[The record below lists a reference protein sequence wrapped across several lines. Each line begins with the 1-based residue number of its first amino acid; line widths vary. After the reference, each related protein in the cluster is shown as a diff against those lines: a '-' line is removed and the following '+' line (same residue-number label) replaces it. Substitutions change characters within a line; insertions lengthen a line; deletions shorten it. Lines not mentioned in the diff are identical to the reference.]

1 MRLIHPGEVLCEEL
15 LVPFGLSV
23 DALAM
28 AVQVPAPRI
37 NGIVRER
44 RAVPADTALRPAKLF
59 GASAES
65 WLGLQSDYDAALAR
79 VPLRDVLKR
88 IQSFEPATG

>member
-1 MRLIHPGEVLCEEL
+1 MGIPIDGMRPIHPGEVLCEEL

-44 RAVPADTALRPAKLF
+44 RAPTADTGRWC
-59 GASAES
+59 GGRRCVSAA
-65 WLGLQSDYDAALAR
+65 YCAPR
-79 VPLRDVLKR
+79 
-88 IQSFEPATG
+88 TGTCIRR